1 MNDLTTGVVIAL
13 LIILIFWTV
22 VTYGCDIPI
31 LKNFQWA
38 CNKMGFE
45 NQYLN
50 REFKKAKEGLS
61 PIGKFPASYLNQS
74 MQVAALTENIDPAI
88 AKSLGLAKP
97 KSKETY
103 DNMANKALMENT
115 EYFATC
121 KDGGAT
127 QKVLDCVCDNND
139 PNNFA
144 TWEFGAPNMS
154 YQDYVASQGVDSKV
168 IENHLM
174 FVRDRR
180 GLGPEGEFITGRTYS
195 PDSHDSYNYMPWVGI
210 RPKGGASYIE
220 MCNPTQVPDV
230 DTNLFKGNRPYCFW
244 T

>member
-1 MNDLTTGVVIAL
+1 MTGVLIAL
-13 LIILIFWTV
+13 LILAIYWTI
-22 VTYGCDIPI
+22 VTYGCDIPF
-31 LKNFQWA
+31 LKSYGWA
-38 CNKMGFE
+38 CNKSGFA

-50 REFKKAKEGLS
+50 RAYKGEREGLS
-61 PIGKFPASYLNQS
+61 PISQFPASFLNQS
-74 MQVAALTENIDPAI
+74 MQVAALEENINKNV
-88 AKSLGLAKP
+88 AKSIGLNNASQKNNYDQMAK
-97 KSKETY
+97 
-103 DNMANKALMENT
+103 KALMENT

-121 KDGGAT
+121 KDNGTT
-127 QKVLDCVCDNND
+127 QKVLDCVCDAND
-139 PNNFA
+139 PNSFA
-144 TWEFGAPNMS
+144 SWEFGAPNMS
-154 YQDYVASQGVDSKV
+154 YQDYVASQAVDNKV

-195 PDSHDSYNYMPWVGI
+195 PDSHDSYNYMPWTGI

-220 MCNPTQVPDV
+220 QCNPTQVPDV